1 MQLILNPFEIEIRK
15 KSKVS
20 YPSHTRL
27 FFRPFLR
34 TRQKKKKRQIHSV
47 NAASSYCRML
57 FSVLFHNIAEI
68 KGSKMILWR
77 FGASD
82 HLNRTV
88 FFQKQFC

>member
-15 KSKVS
+15 KSLVPIT
-20 YPSHTRL
+20 YEA
-27 FFRPFLR
+27 FFPPIFKNA
-34 TRQKKKKRQIHSV
+34 TEKKKRQIHSV

-68 KGSKMILWR
+68 KGSKIILWR